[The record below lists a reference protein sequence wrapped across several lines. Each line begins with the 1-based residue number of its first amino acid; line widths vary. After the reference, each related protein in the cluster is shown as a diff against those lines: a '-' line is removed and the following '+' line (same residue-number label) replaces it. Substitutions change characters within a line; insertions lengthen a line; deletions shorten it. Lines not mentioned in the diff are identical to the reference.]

1 MMATIFLD
9 LDGTLTDPKPGITRS
24 VVHAL
29 ESLGLEAPEADSLD
43 WVIGPPLLQS
53 FERLGAPDPQAAL
66 AAYRARYA
74 DVGLYE
80 NQVFDGIP
88 ELLAGLRAE
97 GHVLHLATAKPH
109 EYARRITAHFGLAG
123 HLTHEFGPEL
133 DGTRN
138 DKGELLRH
146 ALEITGARVGA
157 SVMIGDRHHD
167 IDAARAVGMKA
178 IGVLWGYGPRQE
190 LAGADHLVATPAE
203 IGRAVRALLG

>member
-1 MMATIFLD
+1 MATIFLD

-29 ESLGLEAPEADSLD
+29 ESLGLEAPDADSLD
-43 WVIGPPLLQS
+43 WVIGPPLLWS
-53 FERLGAPDPQAAL
+53 FERLGAPDPEAAV

-109 EYARRITAHFGLAG
+109 VYAHRITAHFGLAQ
-123 HLTHEFGPEL
+123 HLTREFGPEL

-138 DKGELLRH
+138 DKGELLAY
-146 ALEITGARVGA
+146 ALQITGARVDE

-178 IGVLWGYGPRQE
+178 IGVLWGYGPREE
-190 LAGADHLVATPAE
+190 LAGADHLCAAPGE
-203 IGRAVRALLG
+203 IGPAVRALLG